1 MGGFSM
7 YQKVVDKLNELG
19 ITFQI
24 VEHEPALTTEQADSF
39 IEGIEGVRTKTMFLT
54 NKKKRNFYLVI
65 MDDAKRLDMDVFKDI
80 VEEKQIKMA
89 SAETLYDKMM
99 LPPGV
104 VSPFGLLNNEDK
116 DIHVYVDQ
124 EIVSEERMSFHP
136 NTNEKTIFVNTED
149 LFTFLKAI
157 GYEPHVIEL

>member
-1 MGGFSM
+1 M
-7 YQKVVDKLNELG
+7 YQKVADTLNELG
-19 ITFQI
+19 ITFHI
-24 VEHEPALTTEQADSF
+24 VEHEPAPALTTEQADRF

-65 MDDAKRLDMDVFKDI
+65 MDDAKRLDMDIFKEI

-89 SAETLYDKMM
+89 SAETLNDKMM
-99 LPPGV
+99 LSPGV
-104 VSPFGLLNNEDK
+104 VSPFGLLNNKDK
-116 DIHVYVDQ
+116 DIRVYVDQ

-149 LFTFLKAI
+149 LFTFLKEI

>member
-1 MGGFSM
+1 M
-7 YQKVVDKLNELG
+7 YQKVADTLNELG

-24 VEHEPALTTEQADSF
+24 VEHEPALTTEQADRF
-39 IEGIEGVRTKTMFLT
+39 IEGIEGVRTKTMFFT

-65 MDDAKRLDMDVFKDI
+65 MDDAKRLNMDVFKEI

-89 SAETLYDKMM
+89 SSETLNDKMM

-104 VSPFGLLNNEDK
+104 VSPFVLLNNKDK
-116 DIHVYVDQ
+116 DIHVYFDQ

-136 NTNEKTIFVNTED
+136 NTNEKTIFVNTQD
-149 LFTFLKAI
+149 LFTFLKEL
-157 GYEPHVIEL
+157 GYEPHVINL

>member
-1 MGGFSM
+1 M
-7 YQKVVDKLNELG
+7 YQKVADTLNELG

-24 VEHEPALTTEQADSF
+24 VEHEPALTTEQADRF
-39 IEGIEGVRTKTMFLT
+39 IEGIEGVRTKTMFFT

-65 MDDAKRLDMDVFKDI
+65 MDDAKRLNMDVFKEI

-89 SAETLYDKMM
+89 SSETLNDKMM

-104 VSPFGLLNNEDK
+104 VSPFGLLNNKDK
-116 DIHVYVDQ
+116 DIHVYFDQ

-136 NTNEKTIFVNTED
+136 NTNEKTIFVNTQD
-149 LFTFLKAI
+149 LFTFLKEL

>member
-1 MGGFSM
+1 M
-7 YQKVVDKLNELG
+7 YQKVADTLNELG

-24 VEHEPALTTEQADSF
+24 VEHEPALTTEQADRF

-65 MDDAKRLDMDVFKDI
+65 MDDAKRLNMDVFKEI

-89 SAETLYDKMM
+89 SSETLNDKMM

-116 DIHVYVDQ
+116 DIHVYFDQ

-136 NTNEKTIFVNTED
+136 NTNEKTIFIQTED
-149 LFTFLKAI
+149 LFIFLKEI

>member
-1 MGGFSM
+1 M
-7 YQKVVDKLNELG
+7 YQKVADRLNELG

-24 VEHEPALTTEQADSF
+24 VEHEPALTTEQADRF

-65 MDDAKRLDMDVFKDI
+65 MDDAKRLDMDVFKEI

-89 SAETLYDKMM
+89 SAETLNDKMM

-104 VSPFGLLNNEDK
+104 VSPFGLLNNKDK
-116 DIHVYVDQ
+116 DIHVYFDQ
-124 EIVSEERMSFHP
+124 EIVSKERMSFHP

-157 GYEPHVIEL
+157 GYEAHVINL